1 MKAAKLL
8 LLIVLLI
15 PLTGCWSR
23 VEMDELTFIFG
34 LFVDQGKQPGT
45 VEITISTPL
54 PNRLMSGQQA
64 GSGGQHGNTYSM
76 ITGSGPTIPE
86 ALANIQKD
94 LTRQLSLGHI
104 KVIVVSESYAK
115 AGLSDLLEWVSR
127 EPTVPLGTFIL
138 ASPDTA
144 KKAAQI
150 TPVYEQLP
158 SEVLLKMASE
168 GYMFTTTI
176 KDVLM
181 GVRGQM
187 GTPVNLLT
195 TSNKPPLGEGK
206 PEQSWRG
213 LQGALLIQGDQ
224 MKSVMGLAPSRA
236 LAWADGGAKSPTY
249 SVEWDEGKSRA
260 SVVFVRRSSSAKVKM
275 TPQGPVFRILLKGR
289 ASVIFNTDFKRRQT
303 SEVSSTIVEQL
314 EQKLSKDLEQ
324 AIRLSQKSGCDVLR
338 LGQLLEWNHPDQ
350 WRKLKDKWEDYY
362 LNDAQIEVSADF
374 HLVDFGSSK

>member
-1 MKAAKLL
+1 MNAAKLL
-8 LLIVLLI
+8 LSIALLI

-23 VEMDELTFIFG
+23 VEMDELTFVFG

-45 VEITISTPL
+45 VEIAISTPL

-86 ALANIQKD
+86 ALSNIQKD

-104 KVIVVSESYAK
+104 KVIVVSQAYAK

-127 EPTVPLGTFIL
+127 EPTIPLGIYIL

-158 SEVLLKMASE
+158 SEVLLKMAES
-168 GYMFTTTI
+168 GFMFTTTM

-181 GVRGQM
+181 GIREKT

-195 TSNKPPLGEGK
+195 PSIKPPLGEGG
-206 PEQSWRG
+206 PEEGWRG
-213 LQGALLIQGDQ
+213 FQGALLLQGDQ
-224 MKSVMGLAPSRA
+224 MRSVMELETSRA
-236 LAWADGGAKSPTY
+236 LAWAAGGAKSPTY

-260 SVVFVRRSSSAKVKM
+260 SVVFLSRSSSTKVKM
-275 TPQGPVFRILLKGR
+275 TPQGPVFRIRLKGG

-303 SEVSSTIVEQL
+303 SEVSSVITDQL
-314 EQKLSKDLEQ
+314 EQKLSKELKQ
-324 AIRLSQKSGCDVLR
+324 AIKLSQKSGCDVLR
-338 LGQLLEWNHPDQ
+338 LGQLLEWNHPAQ
-350 WRKLKDKWEDYY
+350 WRKLKEKWEDYY
-362 LNDAQIEVSADF
+362 RNDAQIEVSADF

>member
-224 MKSVMGLAPSRA
+224 MKSVMSLAPSRA

-260 SVVFVRRSSSAKVKM
+260 SVVFVRRSSSTKVKM
-275 TPQGPVFRILLKGR
+275 TPEGPVFRIRLKGR

-350 WRKLKDKWEDYY
+350 WGKLKDKWEDYY
-362 LNDAQIEVSADF
+362 RNDAQIEVSADF